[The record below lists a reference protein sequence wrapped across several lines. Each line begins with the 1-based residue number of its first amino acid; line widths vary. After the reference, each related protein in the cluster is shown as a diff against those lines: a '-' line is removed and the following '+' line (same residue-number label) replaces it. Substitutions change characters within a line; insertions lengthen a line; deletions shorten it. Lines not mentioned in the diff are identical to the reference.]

1 MPRKGRRSKTSR
13 RASAAPQIPLQEHL
27 LIEALAEC
35 EGNRVL
41 CTSIAR
47 GQFAAAAHERLA
59 EARVTCH
66 FLDVWQ
72 AELTRNEVP
81 GEVSV
86 LCTADVP
93 TDEVDIA
100 AFPVKSTGDAELTR
114 DILQSGHL
122 ALRMGGRMLAAT
134 DNSRDTWL
142 HDELRKLFP
151 KVTRRPQDRG
161 VLYLA
166 TKTEPLRKVKNF
178 EAEFAFR
185 DEGRLIHAF
194 SRPSVFSHRR
204 LDLGARTLINAM
216 EIRPGMRVL
225 DIGCGSGV
233 VGFAAALRS
242 ENVSVLAVDSNA
254 RAIDC
259 TIRGAIRNNLT
270 NVETLLNASGECGEP
285 RTFDLVLGNPP
296 YFSNYRIAEIFLEAA
311 RRALKPG
318 GEVLMVTKTPNWFL
332 EHMPRYFQH
341 VEERPAKN
349 YSIVAGRQ
357 K

>member
-1 MPRKGRRSKTSR
+1 
-13 RASAAPQIPLQEHL
+13 
-27 LIEALAEC
+27 
-35 EGNRVL
+35 
-41 CTSIAR
+41 
-47 GQFAAAAHERLA
+47 
-59 EARVTCH
+59 
-66 FLDVWQ
+66 
-72 AELTRNEVP
+72 
-81 GEVSV
+81 
-86 LCTADVP
+86 
-93 TDEVDIA
+93 
-100 AFPVKSTGDAELTR
+100 
-114 DILQSGHL
+114 
-122 ALRMGGRMLAAT
+122 
-134 DNSRDTWL
+134 
-142 HDELRKLFP
+142 
-151 KVTRRPQDRG
+151 
-161 VLYLA
+161 
-166 TKTEPLRKVKNF
+166 
-178 EAEFAFR
+178 
-185 DEGRLIHAF
+185 
-194 SRPSVFSHRR
+194 VFSHRR

-349 YSIVAGRQ
+349 YSSVAGRQ